1 MVSIKDVAKRCGVSP
16 ATVSKALNDRD
27 DVSQATKEHIRRV
40 ASELGYFANPSAR
53 ALKTK
58 RTYNIGLLYTGTEPG
73 LTHEYFSVILE
84 NFKAAVEERGYDIT
98 FVNRGIEGQ
107 GGTYLEHCK
116 YRQFDGVAVI
126 TADFNDPEVI
136 RLCNAK
142 LPVVTIDYVFENC
155 PSVVADN
162 TMGMRILTEYALE
175 KGHRNIVF
183 IHGGDTEV
191 TRSRIMGFSMVM
203 REHGL
208 NVDDG
213 NLIESAYHDA
223 DRCYE
228 ITQKLLARKN
238 PPTLIIFPDDYS
250 YLGGFRAIHD
260 AGLSIPEDISVIGYD
275 NIAMSSVFGLTTFD
289 QDAASIGKLA
299 VEKLLHII
307 DNPDG
312 YKEHSVVM
320 GKMVER
326 DTVRDLN
333 A

>member
-1 MVSIKDVAKRCGVSP
+1 MVSIKDVAKRCGVSA

-40 ASELGYFANPSAR
+40 ASELGYYANPSAR

-73 LTHEYFSVILE
+73 LTHEYFSIILE
-84 NFKAAVEERGYDIT
+84 NFKTAVEEKGYDIT
-98 FVNRGIEGQ
+98 FVNRGVEGQ

-126 TADFNDPEVI
+126 TADYTDPEI
-136 RLCNAK
+136 QRLCKAK
-142 LPVVTIDYVFENC
+142 IPVVTIDYVFESC

-275 NIAMSSVFGLTTFD
+275 NIAMSSVFELTTFD

-320 GKMVER
+320 GRMVER
-326 DTVRDLN
+326 NTVRDLN

>member
-1 MVSIKDVAKRCGVSP
+1 MVSIKDVAKKCGVST

-27 DVSQATKEHIRRV
+27 DVSQATKENIRRV
-40 ASELGYFANPSAR
+40 ATELGYFANPSAR
-53 ALKTK
+53 ALKTN

-73 LTHEYFSVILE
+73 LTHEYFSIILE
-84 NFKAAVEERGYDIT
+84 NFKAAVEAKGYDIT
-98 FVNRGIEGQ
+98 FVNHGIEGQ
-107 GGTYLEHCK
+107 GGTYLEHCR

-126 TADFNDPEVI
+126 TADYNDPEVVK
-136 RLCNAK
+136 LCNAN
-142 LPVVTIDYVFENC
+142 LPVVTIDYVFEKC

-162 TMGMRILTEYALE
+162 TTGMRILTEYALA
-175 KGHRNIVF
+175 KGHKDIVF

-191 TRSRIMGFSMVM
+191 TRSRIMGFSMAM
-203 REHGL
+203 RAKGL
-208 NVDDG
+208 TVDDS

-228 ITQKLLARKN
+228 ITKQILKRKN
-238 PPTLIIFPDDYS
+238 RPTLLIFPDDYS
-250 YLGGFRAIHD
+250 YLGGYRAIHE
-260 AGLSIPEDISVIGYD
+260 AKLSIPGDISAIGYD

-289 QDAASIGKLA
+289 QDAASIGRLA

-307 DNPDG
+307 DDPES

-326 DTVRDLN
+326 NTVKDLN
-333 A
+333 